1 MLDDHSDSSL
11 PETAFNFSQPLHHK
25 PVMPLVGSREM
36 IGDPKE
42 NDNRLMQI
50 ICFGDGIFQGVI
62 VSRPLGGLH
71 PVQDV
76 STLSYVLAVKDFHPF
91 FLDHL
96 SVSLFFPNVDIE
108 SRRK

>member
-1 MLDDHSDSSL
+1 MLDDHSDSSVL
-11 PETAFNFSQPLHHK
+11 ERAFNFPQPLQHE
-25 PVMPLVGSREM
+25 PVMPLVSFREVVC
-36 IGDPKE
+36 DPKE
-42 NDNRLMQI
+42 NDNGLMQI
-50 ICFGDGIFQGVI
+50 IGFGDGIFQGVI
-62 VSRPLGGLH
+62 VFRPLGGLH

-76 STLSYVLAVKDFHPF
+76 STLSYVLTVKDFHSF